1 MKKMLNTSQDNNFIG
16 NYYASVAKL
25 ANALALGASGAT
37 LLGSSPSRRTNKIG
51 MVSSVVSEM
60 LKTNENTSESNSTRK
75 QNCCT
80 RRCIEEEMLQ
90 FRNGKLIVGSIIE
103 VVISSKTCKKFVSL
117 RN

>member
-37 LLGSSPSRRTNKIG
+37 LLGSSPSRRTK
-51 MVSSVVSEM
+51 E
-60 LKTNENTSESNSTRK
+60 KTSERNTTRGK
-75 QNCCT
+75 NCCT
-80 RRCIEEEMLQ
+80 RCCIEDVMLKTVK
-90 FRNGKLIVGSIIE
+90 GKLGVGLT
-103 VVISSKTCKKFVSL
+103 SKTLVSL

>member
-1 MKKMLNTSQDNNFIG
+1 MLNTSQDNNFIG

-60 LKTNENTSESNSTRK
+60 LTTYEKKASESNTTRGNK
-75 QNCCT
+75 NCC
-80 RRCIEEEMLQ
+80 RRCCIEEEMLQ
-90 FRNGKLIVGSIIE
+90 SRKGKLIVGSIIE
-103 VVISSKTCKKFVSL
+103 VVIGSKT
-117 RN
+117 